1 MPGTL
6 NFQKVGRN
14 IKIFAVVQVGLVAM
28 LIYMAIYFQ
37 AQLQMLGMANYF
49 LYAVIA
55 TFIIQLALFYP
66 INKFAGKEADRD
78 LSLTASN
85 LSTEEI
91 KALTKKKR
99 YGDIIKISALTFFV
113 TFLMKAPNKPI
124 VMSVLYF
131 SFILT
136 ILTYLQ
142 CYNFS
147 AKRLMKENIS
157 PRA

>member
-28 LIYMAIYFQ
+28 LVYMAIYFQ
-37 AQLQMLGMANYF
+37 AQFQAIGRANNF
-49 LYAVIA
+49 LYAVVM
-55 TFIIQLALFYP
+55 TFIIQLAFFYP

-78 LSLTASN
+78 LSMTAAN

-142 CYNFS
+142 CYNFA
-147 AKRLMKENIS
+147 AKRQMKQNTT
-157 PRA
+157 PQA